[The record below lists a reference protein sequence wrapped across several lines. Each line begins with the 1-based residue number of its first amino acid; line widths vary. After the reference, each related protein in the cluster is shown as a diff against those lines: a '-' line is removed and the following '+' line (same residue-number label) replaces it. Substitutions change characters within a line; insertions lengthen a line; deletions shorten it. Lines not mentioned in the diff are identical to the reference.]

1 MADQS
6 TTALQ
11 ARRREP
17 AGSRSARRLRRAGDV
32 PGIVYGGGED
42 PVTFAVGARELRRVL
57 ADAGAL
63 LELQLEGD
71 EGTPVVLKELAR
83 HPVSGEA
90 LHIDLLRVRLDQ
102 PIQAPVA
109 IELIGVDHAVGTR
122 EGGILEQPL
131 REVTVEA
138 LPTEIPDSIKYDV
151 SAMKVNDTITLAV
164 LEAPPGVTIVTD
176 PETVLATITPPRL
189 RVEAEIETETE
200 VVGEG
205 EAAEAEAAGAEGAA
219 GGGEGGAGQ
228 AAPEGESSGGGQQ
241 ASE

>member
-1 MADQS
+1 MADHA
-6 TTALQ
+6 TTVLQ
-11 ARRREP
+11 ARPREP
-17 AGSRSARRLRRAGDV
+17 SGSRSARRLRRTGDV
-32 PGIVYGGGED
+32 PGIVYGGGEE
-42 PVTFAVGARELRRVL
+42 PVAFAIGAHELRRVL

-63 LELQLEGD
+63 FEFRLAGAA
-71 EGTPVVLKELAR
+71 GTPVVLKELAR

-90 LHIDLLRVRLDQ
+90 IHIDLLRVRLDR

-109 IELIGVDHAVGTR
+109 IELMGVDEAAGTR

-138 LPTEIPDSIKYDV
+138 LPAEIPDSIKYDV
-151 SAMKVNDTITLAV
+151 SAMRVNDTVTLAV
-164 LEAPPGVTIVTD
+164 LEAPPEVTIITD

-189 RVEAEIETETE
+189 RVEAGTEIETETE

-205 EAAEAEAAGAEGAA
+205 EAAEAAVDEAEGGAEGGA
-219 GGGEGGAGQ
+219 GGQ
-228 AAPEGESSGGGQQ
+228 AAPEGESSGGGQR